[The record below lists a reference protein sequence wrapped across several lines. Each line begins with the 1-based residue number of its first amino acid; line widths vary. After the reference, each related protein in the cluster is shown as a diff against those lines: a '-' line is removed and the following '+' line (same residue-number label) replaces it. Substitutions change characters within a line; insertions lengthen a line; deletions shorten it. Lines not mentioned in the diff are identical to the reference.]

1 MPEPPLQN
9 RRESIERDAR
19 EAVQARLALLT
30 LTIWVILTFSL
41 TVPLQ
46 LAVGGRAPLIIAIG
60 FAALVVAALPW
71 LLYGRLVEERLRR
84 HDQPDDEVDQ
94 TPHP

>member
-1 MPEPPLQN
+1 MKN

-30 LTIWVILTFSL
+30 LTLWVILTFSL
-41 TVPLQ
+41 AVPLQ
-46 LAVGGRAPLIIAIG
+46 LAGGGRAPLIIAIG

-71 LLYGRLVEERLRR
+71 LQYGRLVEERLRR
-84 HDQPDDEVDQ
+84 HDQPDDESDQ
-94 TPHP
+94 ISHS